1 MLALA
6 PRGDDRAPGAEQSAA
21 SLSAAALLGCLVIVA
36 RYRGI
41 HLSAAQ
47 LIRDHQL
54 GRDEPSPDRLI
65 EIARACG
72 LRTLITRMSFDSLT
86 RLGEALPAIVLLKNG
101 GAMVLVGA
109 GPSARPPTVSLR
121 DPHAAEDAL
130 LVLDEVR
137 FAEGSTGQ
145 VILLKGDHRLRDEEQ
160 PFGVAQIFGL
170 VLRDRGMLREMI
182 ISAFLMAVLAL
193 APIFFWRLLLDR
205 VLFYESI
212 DTEIVLCTAFAV
224 LVVFEIAFGWLRRK
238 LVHHLSRRVDAKL
251 STDIFNKVL
260 KLPIDF
266 FERTPTGEIT
276 RDISEIWRIRN
287 FLGGQALGAMLELA
301 GDPGDPADPVLLQ
314 RALDRGRARHLRT
327 DPALALHHAADHQT
341 QSGRRLC
348 RRGGEKRLSGRDRAR
363 HARGQVARP
372 RRPPPPAMG
381 HPCRP
386 SGGSA
391 VSARASG
398 QPRANRH
405 AAARAADDQRRVRA
419 RRLSRNFDPKPGLC
433 RRPRRVH
440 HADDAVGAAADAA
453 WTAAAGI

>member
-72 LRTLITRMSFDSLT
+72 LRALIARMSFDSLT

-109 GPSARPPTVSLR
+109 RPSARPPTISLR
-121 DPHAAEDAL
+121 DPQAAEDAL

-160 PFGVAQIFGL
+160 PFGVAQIVGL
-170 VLRDRGMLREMI
+170 VLRDRGMLRETI

-205 VLFYESI
+205 VLFYESL

-276 RDISEIWRIRN
+276 RDIYEIWRIRN
-287 FLGGQALGAMLELA
+287 FLSGQALTAMLDSLVILVILPILFFFSALLTAVVLA
-301 GDPGDPADPVLLQ
+301 ICALILLWLFIMLPITK
-314 RALDRGRARHLRT
+314 RKAGAVFAAEGVKSAYLVETVT
-327 DPALALHHAADHQT
+327 D
-341 QSGRRLC
+341 
-348 RRGGEKRLSGRDRAR
+348 
-363 HARGQVARP
+363 ARGQIARP

-381 HPCRP
+381 HPCRA